1 MSRRRT
7 IGLSLLAVAAIAAAV
22 LLLRRPFPADTTP
35 EGAYM
40 RVARAVVDDRVEDA
54 FPYLEEDARWAS
66 YTVRDMRAKAYDRVE
81 ASYPEPERT
90 RLLDEWRADA
100 KSADGADVFARDAR
114 QRGWVTRL
122 RKDLS
127 GAVSV
132 EVVGERAT
140 VVTARGTRYSFRRRK
155 NGLWGLT
162 LFTAE
167 LVADAEKAS
176 RDLAVIEAAAGD
188 YDRAKKGQSGG
199 KPDPTRP
206 KTEHDGG

>member
-1 MSRRRT
+1 MTARRKLALGLGLVLA
-7 IGLSLLAVAAIAAAV
+7 IGLAV
-22 LLLRRPFPADTTP
+22 LFLRRPFPSDQTP

-40 RVARAVVDDRVEDA
+40 RVARAVVEDKIEDA

-66 YTVRDMRAKAYDRVE
+66 YTVRDMRAKAYERVDK
-81 ASYPEPERT
+81 SYPEPERT
-90 RLLDEWRADA
+90 RLLEAYRDDA
-100 KSADGADVFARDAR
+100 KSGDGADVFARNAR
-114 QRGWVTRL
+114 QRGWVARL

-132 EVVGERAT
+132 EIAGERAT

-162 LFTAE
+162 MFTAE

-176 RDLAVIEAAAGD
+176 RDLSVVEAAASD
-188 YDRAKKGQSGG
+188 YDRA
-199 KPDPTRP
+199 RAP
-206 KTEHDGG
+206 K